1 MKRHAAAMVLGVCAL
16 AGSNVAGA
24 RTDVNVSIGLPGL
37 AVAPPPPVV
46 YLPPGYYA
54 PPPPVVYNGYYGPGW
69 NRPYYHQPYR
79 RPSPPPMRPPHRPP
93 PRPHPQPPPRP
104 RPQPR

>member
-1 MKRHAAAMVLGVCAL
+1 MKHRVAALVLGSCAL
-16 AGSNVAGA
+16 AASLGVEA

-46 YLPPGYYA
+46 YMPPGYYT

-69 NRPYYHQPYR
+69 NRPYYHHPYR
-79 RPSPPPMRPPHRPP
+79 RP
-93 PRPHPQPPPRP
+93 PRP
-104 RPQPR
+104 